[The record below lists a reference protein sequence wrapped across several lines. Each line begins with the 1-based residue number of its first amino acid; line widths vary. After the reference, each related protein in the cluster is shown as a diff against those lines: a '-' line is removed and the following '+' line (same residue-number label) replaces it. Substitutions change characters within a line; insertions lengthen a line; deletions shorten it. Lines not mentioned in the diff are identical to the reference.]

1 MGSRDCSLQPLHARR
16 AGKHTECTQGATNP
30 DSLHQAQV
38 GRRYGSLSILMQ
50 TTASG
55 CLQEDTRVMVCVE
68 QSFHC
73 TLMSAFR
80 VGTLGARFCS
90 STTAFSRQVITSTHE
105 FIYSPLS
112 I

>member
-1 MGSRDCSLQPLHARR
+1 
-16 AGKHTECTQGATNP
+16 
-30 DSLHQAQV
+30 
-38 GRRYGSLSILMQ
+38 
-50 TTASG
+50 
-55 CLQEDTRVMVCVE
+55 MVCMG

-90 STTAFSRQVITSTHE
+90 STTVFSRQVITSTHE